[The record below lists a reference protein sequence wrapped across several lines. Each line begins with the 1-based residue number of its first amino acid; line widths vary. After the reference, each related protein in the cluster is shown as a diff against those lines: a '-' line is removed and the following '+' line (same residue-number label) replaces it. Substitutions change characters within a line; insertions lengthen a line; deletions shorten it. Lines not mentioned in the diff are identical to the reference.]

1 MYEPKNKDDLY
12 LFKKAFKKRRLSRKR
27 DKDIRKIT
35 SQWTIT
41 GPETAKKMF
50 FRWYVH
56 QIDDNLGSEN
66 FLNDNCAHLRHL
78 DEDITIESM
87 KKICWQSV
95 PCPFGFKRDF
105 SPKRPNDTL
114 KLDCRYHKDRESERN
129 GCHNEDALVAHE
141 WLVQVFVPL
150 LNRFNLT
157 LSGYFDDSNKRYLF
171 INSRLTIEHSRH
183 FYSSVEHIIK
193 KKRKH

>member
-1 MYEPKNKDDLY
+1 LVPIYIHLSFLLVGIQKRKERQTKTKMIPNMPKMYEPKNKDDLY
-12 LFKKAFKKRRLSRKR
+12 LFKKAFKKRRLSRKS

-78 DEDITIESM
+78 DEDITIKSM

-114 KLDCRYHKDRESERN
+114 KLDCR
-129 GCHNEDALVAHE
+129 
-141 WLVQVFVPL
+141 
-150 LNRFNLT
+150 
-157 LSGYFDDSNKRYLF
+157 
-171 INSRLTIEHSRH
+171 
-183 FYSSVEHIIK
+183 
-193 KKRKH
+193 